1 MLGSSFDD
9 EDRDRESVVEGVKAY
24 FETVLEEEA
33 DATGDEAKAERARAV
48 LEALED
54 DDFEP
59 AFDYF
64 TAEMSELEKE
74 RDQYERNDATAK
86 AFMTRAIE
94 QQLEDLERLKDSLSV
109 LEE

>member
-1 MLGSSFDD
+1 MQGSSFDD

-24 FETVLEEEA
+24 FETVLEEEG
-33 DATGDEAKAERARAV
+33 DAAGDEAKAERAQLV
-48 LEALED
+48 LEAMED

-59 AFDYF
+59 AYEYL
-64 TAEMSELEKE
+64 TKEMSELEKE
-74 RDQYERNDATAK
+74 RDRYERNDATAK

-94 QQLEDLERLKDSLSV
+94 QQIEDLEKLQEDLAT